1 MQFYLGEQIVG
12 AGDSAGANL
21 LLTTTLK
28 CVQMGIPTPKGLFL
42 AYAPTAIQFIP
53 SPARL
58 LCVMDPLLTFG
69 FLMRCL
75 KGNFIF
81 YKKRNKHKF
90 RAFSQLTP
98 IRILKLKKNL
108 LVIIHQT
115 LKVLKKLVNLI

>member
-1 MQFYLGEQIVG
+1 MHIVGQEKIIPYLGVQVKIFNIRVITLLTQLHLGEQIVG

-28 CVQMGIPTPKGLFL
+28 CLQMEIPTPKGLFL
-42 AYAPTAIQFIP
+42 AYAPTAVQFTP

-75 KGNFIF
+75 NGN
-81 YKKRNKHKF
+81 
-90 RAFSQLTP
+90 
-98 IRILKLKKNL
+98 
-108 LVIIHQT
+108 
-115 LKVLKKLVNLI
+115 